1 MRHRLGRLRLLL
13 LEKGGQIVMEDFYKL
28 CVVLFSDV
36 LVNLPG
42 NPCKVLGYILRH
54 MNGNNR
60 LVLTYTQVAKT
71 LECSP
76 DTVGA
81 IVRRLC
87 QDNFMKRITGSNIYM
102 INPSVLMKGREGR
115 FRTLKER
122 YDAI

>member
-1 MRHRLGRLRLLL
+1 
-13 LEKGGQIVMEDFYKL
+13 MEEFYKL

-36 LVNLPG
+36 LFNLPG
-42 NPCKVLGYILRH
+42 YPCKVLGYILRH

-87 QDNFMKRITGSNIYM
+87 EENFMKRIAGSNIYM
-102 INPSVLMKGREGR
+102 VNPSVLMKGRKGR
-115 FRTLKER
+115 FKTLLDR
-122 YDAI
+122 YNAI